1 MKVHAGKRPQAVP
14 GNDILSFFYAQRK
27 LEKECK
33 RPAWKLARAVAG
45 NPFVLIGKPQK

>member
-14 GNDILSFFYAQRK
+14 GNDLLSHYYAAKK
-27 LEKECK
+27 LEKEMK
-33 RPAWKLARAVAG
+33 RPAWKLAAATAG